1 MVPQGSLIL
10 VTGAAGFIGSHLC
23 EALIMR
29 GYRVRGADRIALK
42 DAPNLATLK
51 DKQFE
56 FAQGDA
62 SDPAVAR
69 KAATG
74 AAAILH
80 HAAMASVPQSI
91 ADPAAAHR
99 DTATTTLH
107 LLAAARETGVKRFVL
122 ASSAAVYGDALKLP
136 VREDIQLAPKSP
148 YAAAKIASE
157 AYVSAF
163 SRLGVEGIS
172 LRYFNVFGPRQSPQ
186 SSYAGVVTQFVHRI
200 LKGEELVIFGDGEQ
214 TRDFID
220 VADVVRANLLALEAP
235 SLGGAAVN
243 IATGKAISIAEL
255 VEVLGEICGKQPKV
269 SKKPA
274 RAGDIK
280 ASCADVSL
288 AKRLLGFVPGA
299 DLKAGLRRAV
309 EWLRSAK

>member
-1 MVPQGSLIL
+1 MVPKGSLIL
-10 VTGAAGFIGSHLC
+10 VTGCAGFIGSHLC
-23 EALIMR
+23 DALLAG
-29 GYRVRGADRIALK
+29 GYSVRGADRIARK
-42 DAPNLATLK
+42 DAPNLAAIK
-51 DKQFE
+51 DKRFE
-56 FAQGDA
+56 YMQADISDA
-62 SDPAVAR
+62 GAAR
-69 KAATG
+69 KTTAG

-99 DTATTTLH
+99 DTATTTLN
-107 LLAAARETGVKRFVL
+107 LLAASKESGVKRFVL
-122 ASSAAVYGDALKLP
+122 ASSAAVYGDALKQP
-136 VREDIQLAPKSP
+136 VREDVQLAPKSP

-186 SSYAGVVTQFVHRI
+186 SSYAGVVTLFVNRI
-200 LKGEELVIFGDGEQ
+200 LRGEELVIFGDGEQ

-220 VADVVRANLLALEAP
+220 VTDVVRANLMALEAP

-255 VEVLGEICGKQPKV
+255 VEILGELCGKQPKV
-269 SKKPA
+269 TNKPA

-280 ASCADVSL
+280 ASRADIAL
-288 AKRLLGFVPGA
+288 AKRLLDFVPGA
-299 DLKAGLRRAV
+299 DLKAGLKRTV
-309 EWLRSAK
+309 EWLRKS